1 MYGGSIMKT
10 VSTLAEK
17 AVNAGSAPDTVD
29 DAAHDHGGA
38 PLPEL
43 PPRDVLDTSGDLLRA
58 LAAPVRIA
66 IVLQLRESARCV
78 HELVD
83 ALGVP
88 QPLVSQHLRILKAA
102 GVVAGERSGR
112 EVMYRLVD
120 DHLAEIVVAAV
131 THAGEGQP

>member
-1 MYGGSIMKT
+1 MTAPTHGRVDELS
-10 VSTLAEK
+10 SPRADLLEH
-17 AVNAGSAPDTVD
+17 AG
-29 DAAHDHGGA
+29 
-38 PLPEL
+38 E
-43 PPRDVLDTSGDLLRA
+43 LLRA

-66 IVLQLRESARCV
+66 IVLQLRESQRCV

-83 ALGVP
+83 ALDVP

-120 DHLAEIVVAAV
+120 DHLAEIVVAAIS
-131 THAGEGQP
+131 HAGEERT